1 MSINFCLSVFTPA
14 VAFPSKLADGI
25 LLYPYILAISSNI
38 SASSVISNLNVGTS
52 NSKTS
57 EDTKLHLNSKLSNMF
72 MNWSIGTL
80 TPNNL
85 FILTG
90 LTVTF

>member
-1 MSINFCLSVFTPA
+1 MNFWFSVLTPA
-14 VAFPSKLADGI
+14 VAFPSKSAAGI
-25 LLYPYILAISSNI
+25 FSYPYILATSSNI
-38 SASSVISNLNVGTS
+38 SASSVISNLKLGTS
-52 NSKTS
+52 NYNLS
-57 EDTKLHLNSKLSNMF
+57 EATKLHLKSKSSNIF